1 MKILRHEKYPF
12 AYSVAHHS
20 SCRNKSRKNFA

>member
-1 MKILRHEKYPF
+1 MKILRHEKYSF
-12 AYSVAHHS
+12 LYSDANQS